1 MKITNIFKKE
11 KTNTLASKVEALG
24 KDQLSRVVG
33 GTDDAPVTPE
43 PQEGKLKGKIVKS
56 GDTGML
62 NN

>member
-11 KTNTLASKVEALG
+11 EKNVVAANIQTLGKEQLSKVI
-24 KDQLSRVVG
+24 G
-33 GTDDAPVTPE
+33 GTDDTPVTPE

-62 NN
+62 TS